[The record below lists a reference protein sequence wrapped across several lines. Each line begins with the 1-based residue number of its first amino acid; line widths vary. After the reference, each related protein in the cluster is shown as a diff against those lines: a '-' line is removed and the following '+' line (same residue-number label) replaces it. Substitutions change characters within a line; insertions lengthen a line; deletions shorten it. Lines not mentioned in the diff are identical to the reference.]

1 MLRYQ
6 DFVPK
11 VVKPAAFLSPAE
23 HESFDAALVAANRWI
38 KENEIHVV
46 NVETVVLPNIWS
58 RYEEGSRDSSL
69 GTSGESP
76 SFWHQFIRVW
86 YEVGALE
93 KEPGAR
99 SRGSETRNQGQAQ

>member
-11 VVKPAAFLSPAE
+11 MTKPAAFLSPAE
-23 HESFDAALVAANRWI
+23 HESLDAALAAANRWI
-38 KENEIHVV
+38 DENNVRLV
-46 NVETVVLPNIWS
+46 NIETVVLPNIFS

-86 YEVGALE
+86 YREGE
-93 KEPGAR
+93 
-99 SRGSETRNQGQAQ
+99 